1 MLLYTSISI
10 ILTPNMEHMHN
21 DSDNHNKAFA
31 FGIALNL
38 IYIAVEVVYGLLISS
53 MALIADAGHNLS
65 DVLGLLL
72 AWGATYLAKTLPTS
86 ERTYGLRKSTILA
99 ALLNA
104 LILLIAVG
112 AITIEAVRRLI
123 NPEQVQ
129 GTTMMIVAGIGVIIN
144 AVTAWL
150 FIKGK
155 EKDINIR
162 GAYLHMAADAGVSV
176 GVVIAGLL
184 ITVTG
189 WLWLDPVISLV
200 IVLVITIGTW
210 DLLRDSFL
218 MSVDAVPKGI
228 DVKDVEEH
236 LKKIPGVIEIH
247 DLHIW
252 AMSTTETA
260 LTVHLVMPDSNPGD
274 YFLKEICGD
283 LHNKFGIG
291 HSTIQVEKDAQGA
304 NCSIDNV

>member
-1 MLLYTSISI
+1 MAHT
-10 ILTPNMEHMHN
+10 HN
-21 DSDNHNKAFA
+21 KEENYNKAFA
-31 FGIALNL
+31 FGIALNV
-38 IYIAVEVVYGLLISS
+38 IYIVVEVIYGLLISS

-72 AWGATYLAKTLPTS
+72 AWGAAFLAKTLPTRK
-86 ERTYGLRKSTILA
+86 RTYGLRKSTILA
-99 ALLNA
+99 ALFNA
-104 LILLIAVG
+104 LILFIAVG
-112 AITIEAVRRLI
+112 AITIEAIRRLI
-123 NPEQVQ
+123 NPEQVH
-129 GTTMMIVAGIGVIIN
+129 GITMMIVAGIGVIIN
-144 AVTAWL
+144 GVTAWL

-176 GVVIAGLL
+176 GVVVAGLL
-184 ITVTG
+184 ITLTG
-189 WLWLDPVISLV
+189 WLWLDPAISLV

-218 MSVDAVPKGI
+218 MSVDGVPRGI
-228 DVKDVEEH
+228 SVKEVEEH

-260 LTVHLVMPDSNPGD
+260 LTVHLVMPDSNLGD
-274 YFLKEICGD
+274 YFLKEICDD
-283 LHNKFGIG
+283 LHQKFGIG

>member
-1 MLLYTSISI
+1 
-10 ILTPNMEHMHN
+10 MHN
-21 DSDNHNKAFA
+21 HNNTENFNKAFA
-31 FGIALNL
+31 IGIALNVV
-38 IYIAVEVVYGLLISS
+38 YIVVEMVYGLLISS

-72 AWGATYLAKTLPTS
+72 AWGATVLAKTLPTRK
-86 ERTYGLRKSTILA
+86 RTYGLRKSTVLA
-99 ALLNA
+99 ALFNA
-104 LILLIAVG
+104 VILMTAVG
-112 AITIEAVRRLI
+112 AISIEAIRRLI
-123 NPEQVQ
+123 NPVPVH
-129 GTTMMIVAGIGVIIN
+129 GITMMIVAGIGVLVN
-144 AVTAWL
+144 AATAYL
-150 FIKGK
+150 FVKGK
-155 EKDINIR
+155 GKDINIR

-184 ITVTG
+184 ITLTG

-200 IVLVITIGTW
+200 IVIVITIGTW

-228 DVKDVEEH
+228 NVKEVENH
-236 LKKIPGVIEIH
+236 LKSLPGVSEIH

-260 LTVHLVMPDSNPGD
+260 LTVHLVMPDQNPGD

-283 LHNKFGIG
+283 LYNKFGIE
-291 HSTIQVEKDAQGA
+291 HSTIQVEKEAQGA

>member
-1 MLLYTSISI
+1 
-10 ILTPNMEHMHN
+10 MHN
-21 DSDNHNKAFA
+21 HNENFNRAFA
-31 FGIALNL
+31 LGIALNVL
-38 IYIAVEVVYGLLISS
+38 YIVIEVVYGLLVSS
-53 MALIADAGHNLS
+53 LALIADAGHNLS

-72 AWGATYLAKTLPTS
+72 AWGATILAKTLPTK

-99 ALLNA
+99 ALFNA
-104 LILLIAVG
+104 IILLIAVG
-112 AITIEAVRRLI
+112 AISIEAVRRLM
-123 NPEQVQ
+123 NPEPVH
-129 GTTMMIVAGIGVIIN
+129 GTTMMIVAGVGVIIN
-144 AVTAWL
+144 AATAFL
-150 FIKGK
+150 FVRGKG
-155 EKDINIR
+155 KDINIR

-184 ITVTG
+184 IILTG

-200 IVLVITIGTW
+200 IVIVITIGTW

-218 MSVDAVPKGI
+218 MSVDAVPKNI
-228 DVKDVEEH
+228 NLKDVENH
-236 LKKIPGVIEIH
+236 LKKIEGVKEIH

-274 YFLKEICGD
+274 YFLKGICSE
-283 LHNKFGIG
+283 LLEKFGIE

-304 NCSIDNV
+304 NCSVEKV

>member
-1 MLLYTSISI
+1 MAHTHSN
-10 ILTPNMEHMHN
+10 T
-21 DSDNHNKAFA
+21 DNHNKAFA
-31 FGIALNL
+31 FGILLNV
-38 IYIAVEVVYGLLISS
+38 IYIAVELIYGLLISS

-72 AWGATYLAKTLPTS
+72 AWGATFLAKTLPTHN
-86 ERTYGLRKSTILA
+86 RTYGLRKSTILA
-99 ALLNA
+99 ALFNA
-104 LILLIAVG
+104 IILLIAVG
-112 AITIEAVRRLI
+112 AISIEAIRRLI
-123 NPEQVQ
+123 NPEHVQ

-144 AVTAWL
+144 ALTAWL

-184 ITVTG
+184 ITFTG

-218 MSVDAVPKGI
+218 MSVDAVPKDI
-228 DVKDVEEH
+228 SLKEVEEH
-236 LKKIPGVIEIH
+236 LKKIPGVTEIH

-260 LTVHLVMPDSNPGD
+260 LTVHLVMPDSSPGD
-274 YFLKEICGD
+274 YFLKGICGD
-283 LHNKFGIG
+283 LQKKFGIG

>member
-1 MLLYTSISI
+1 MAHT
-10 ILTPNMEHMHN
+10 HN
-21 DSDNHNKAFA
+21 DTENHNKAFA

-38 IYIAVEVVYGLLISS
+38 IYIAVEVIYGLLVSS

-72 AWGATYLAKTLPTS
+72 AWGATFLARTLPTRK
-86 ERTYGLRKSTILA
+86 RTYGLRKSTVLA
-99 ALLNA
+99 ALFNA

-112 AITIEAVRRLI
+112 AITIEAIRRLL

-129 GTTMMIVAGIGVIIN
+129 GTVMMIVAGIGVIIN

-150 FIKGK
+150 FVKGK
-155 EKDINIR
+155 EKDLNIR
-162 GAYLHMAADAGVSV
+162 GAYLHMAADAGVSL
-176 GVVIAGLL
+176 GVVAAGLL
-184 ITVTG
+184 ITLTG
-189 WLWLDPVISLV
+189 WLWLDPAISLV

-210 DLLRDSFL
+210 DLLKDSFL

-228 DVKDVEEH
+228 NVKEVEEH
-236 LKKIPGVIEIH
+236 LKNIKGVTEVH

-252 AMSTTETA
+252 AMSTTEIA
-260 LTVHLVMPDSNPGD
+260 LTVHLVMPDTIPAD
-274 YFLKEICGD
+274 YFLKEICSD

-304 NCSIDNV
+304 SCSVDSV